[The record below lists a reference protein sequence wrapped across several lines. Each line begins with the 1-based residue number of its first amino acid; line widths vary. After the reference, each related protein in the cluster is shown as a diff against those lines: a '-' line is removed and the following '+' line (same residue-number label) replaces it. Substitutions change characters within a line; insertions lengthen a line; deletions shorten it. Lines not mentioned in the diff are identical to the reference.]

1 LDLRDTPLSKKYTK
15 EKIKKIVKVGNYII
29 YNTI

>member
-15 EKIKKIVKVGNYII
+15 EKIVKVGNNII
-29 YNTI
+29 YNII